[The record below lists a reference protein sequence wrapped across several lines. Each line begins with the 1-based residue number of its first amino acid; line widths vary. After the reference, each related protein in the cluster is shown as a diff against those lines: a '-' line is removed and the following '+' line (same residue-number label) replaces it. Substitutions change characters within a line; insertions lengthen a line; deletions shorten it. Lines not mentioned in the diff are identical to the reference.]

1 MTTTQLSSL
10 GRFEK
15 ILIVTDGSKFSAGAE
30 REAIKLA
37 RACGSHLY
45 IMSVVKLNPEYDTLV
60 PQVLNKAEQNAIGY
74 MNAVKSKAMEAG
86 IISENV
92 MRYGENIYKEII
104 DVAEELQIDV
114 IVIGRRGGKLGLMQM
129 MMGDVTAKVIGHAHC
144 HILVAPRT
152 AHIAIKKILLA
163 VDGSRYSDLATSVTA
178 KLAKNLNAQVLA
190 ISAVHTEHKESRHEE
205 AEVIIKHVYDFLQQE
220 GISVAGQTVTGR
232 YAEAIVDTGQQNDCN
247 LIVMGS
253 HGRTGLERILVGSV
267 SERVIALA
275 QCAVLVVKS

>member
-10 GRFEK
+10 GQFEK

-30 REAIKLA
+30 REAVNLA
-37 RACGSHLY
+37 RACGSRLY
-45 IMSVVKLNPEYDTLV
+45 VMSVVKINPEYDTLA
-60 PQVLNKAEQNAIGY
+60 PQVLKKAEQDAIGY
-74 MNAVKSKAMEAG
+74 MDAVKSRATKASV
-86 IISENV
+86 ISESV
-92 MRYGENIYKEII
+92 MRYGENIYKEIVE
-104 DVAEELQIDV
+104 VAEEQQIDV

-144 HILVAPRT
+144 SILVTPRT
-152 AHIAIKKILLA
+152 AHIEVKKILLA

-178 KLAKNLNAQVLA
+178 MLAKNLNAQVLI
-190 ISAVHTEHKESRHEE
+190 ISVVHTEHKENRREE
-205 AEVIIKHVYDFLQQE
+205 AETIIKRVGDFLQEE
-220 GISVAGQTVTGR
+220 GLSVASQTVTGR

-275 QCAVLVVKS
+275 QCAVLVVKG